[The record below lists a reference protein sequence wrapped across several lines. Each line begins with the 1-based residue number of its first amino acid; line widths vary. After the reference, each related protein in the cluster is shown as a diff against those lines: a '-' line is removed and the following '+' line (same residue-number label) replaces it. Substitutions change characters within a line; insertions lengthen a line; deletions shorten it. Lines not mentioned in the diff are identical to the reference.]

1 MHGFIRDGSICEM
14 TKENIIIAALRLF
27 LLRGYKYVS
36 LVDVANEVG
45 ITKGGIYHYFA
56 GKEDLLHAAMHYL
69 LDRFEAKYSEVFSD
83 ARSFRETLQA
93 IIVERELDK
102 FAYHLL
108 NIDKADYLINLAI
121 FALEIM
127 KNFPEIHQRV
137 HRSHEHLYHVL
148 EDKVQQAMDEGEI
161 RQDLDSG
168 AVALIILTMLNGQ
181 NSLGTQLNNP
191 DMRTQMM
198 DNLWKLMA

>member
-1 MHGFIRDGSICEM
+1 M

-69 LDRFEAKYSEVFSD
+69 LDRFEAKHSEVFSD

-137 HRSHEHLYHVL
+137 HRSHEHLYHIL
-148 EDKVQQAMDEGEI
+148 EKKVQQAMDEGEI

-198 DNLWKLMA
+198 DNLWKLMALE